1 MFMDL
6 INKPGNKPFSL
17 VPRMLQSMVY
27 SYLLGAGVLSNF
39 VQVYSSAGDSVAE
52 LELVMKL
59 VFCIE
64 RDLVIDVETFI
75 KKSRGL
81 CTFQVL
87 FTVSTHYCGVAV
99 QASGHCSQAML
110 CNLKPAF
117 GAAFLPRIMLFNS
130 HVCSCVYIA
139 CQIAISVYCL
149 LYLLL

>member
-1 MFMDL
+1 MDL

-39 VQVYSSAGDSVAE
+39 VQVFFSWRDSVAE
-52 LELVMKL
+52 LCFVLSEILLLMLKH
-59 VFCIE
+59 
-64 RDLVIDVETFI
+64 FI
-75 KKSRGL
+75 KKPRGL

-87 FTVSTHYCGVAV
+87 FTVSTHYCAGIGALFPGHAV
-99 QASGHCSQAML
+99 QSQA
-110 CNLKPAF
+110 CIWGSIFAED
-117 GAAFLPRIMLFNS
+117 IFNS

>member
-1 MFMDL
+1 MDL

-39 VQVYSSAGDSVAE
+39 VQVFFSWRDSVAE
-52 LELVMKL
+52 LCFVLSEILLLMLKH
-59 VFCIE
+59 
-64 RDLVIDVETFI
+64 FI
-75 KKSRGL
+75 KKPRGL

-117 GAAFLPRIMLFNS
+117 GAAFLPRIFLILMFVL
-130 HVCSCVYIA
+130 VYT
-139 CQIAISVYCL
+139 
-149 LYLLL
+149 